1 MIRKAILIN
10 FMSYEHSEVA
20 FDGSTIEVV
29 GDNGD
34 GKSAFLEAI
43 PYVYFGIG
51 RENKEGLSRIK
62 GDGSHSV
69 EIWEDGDVRI
79 KRGRKVGG
87 AGFCEVRIAGEL
99 VAKGTGADSWIVDH
113 LGMDKDTY
121 MLISFYG
128 LIDSHNDKLLRVL
141 PSARLESM
149 QSLAEV
155 GPYKAMLKKAKDK
168 YEKSERTYAIEKA
181 RAEGAKEAMTD
192 AKKLQDGLSTGNN
205 IVTAVDDDLKHFKE
219 ERHTLQIEEEA
230 YQAFVREK
238 ERVGVERNNLHKEI
252 KSFEEEQETLKDDI
266 EFNTGVLNENR
277 ERVKTLSAKLLGM
290 NAKALSK
297 RSIDIQENSGATK
310 ANLALKR
317 SALDVPVDKAEC
329 PLCGQPITQETI
341 KTWSIAVKELQD
353 KLESLRKEDV
363 QTMEQIDLLAGLK
376 EEVLSLDQDTKNLFE
391 TIQKAEKRIKV
402 IIRDIAKS
410 GGEVKKKDDRFV
422 FLVEK
427 LGDEYQGLQKKIEN
441 VSNDID
447 IAKQRKHTAL
457 GQMTQI
463 KQSLA
468 RNKAARKAIQEAK
481 KIMVQKRKDMIA
493 ANLLKKAWSRY
504 GIPLQLIK
512 SLSQRIEK
520 RASDVYQEFDNGRIE
535 VREVEDR
542 GKPGIQFF
550 LMDRKGARTFN
561 QLSEG
566 EKVMFF
572 ISVRV
577 AIAQIVAA
585 DKPITV
591 DYVVLDEAMGKLS
604 PKRRDDLIRLIN
616 KVLRKIFP
624 QLILVSHTEMRDIF
638 SQTIRITAENGI
650 SNVEV
655 A

>member
-1 MIRKAILIN
+1 MIKKAILIN
-10 FMSYEHSEVA
+10 FMSYEHSEVS
-20 FDGSTIEVV
+20 FDGSTIAVV

-34 GKSAFLEAI
+34 GKSAFLEAV
-43 PYVYFGIG
+43 PYVYYGIG

-79 KRGRKVGG
+79 KRGRKVSG
-87 AGFCEVRIAGEL
+87 AGFCEVHVAGEL

-155 GPYKAMLKKAKDK
+155 GPYKSMLKKAKDK

-192 AKKLQDGLSTGNN
+192 AKKLQDGLSAGNN
-205 IVTAVDDDLKHFKE
+205 IVVAVDEDLKHFKK
-219 ERHTLQIEEEA
+219 ERCDLQIEEEA

-238 ERVGVERNNLHKEI
+238 ERVGVERANLHTEI
-252 KSFEEEQETLKDDI
+252 ESLVEEQETLGKDI
-266 EFNTGVLNENR
+266 NNNTEAVDENR
-277 ERVKTLSAKLLGM
+277 KRVEQLSKKLLGM
-290 NAKALSK
+290 DADSLSK
-297 RSIDIQENSGATK
+297 RSDKIQEDSGGAK
-310 ANLALKR
+310 AKLALKK

-329 PLCGQPITQETI
+329 PLCGQSITQTI
-341 KTWSIAVKELQD
+341 IHAWSTAVEELQD
-353 KLESLRKEDV
+353 KLKSLRTEAV
-363 QTMEQIDLLAGLK
+363 QTKEQIDLLAGLK
-376 EEVLSLDQDTKNLFE
+376 DEVLSLGQETKNLIE
-391 TIQKAEKRIKV
+391 IIQTAEKRIKV
-402 IIRDIAKS
+402 IRRDV
-410 GGEVKKKDDRFV
+410 VKFESEAEKKDDRFV

-447 IAKQRKHTAL
+447 VAKQRKHTAL

-468 RNKAARKAIQEAK
+468 RNKTARKAIQEAK
-481 KIMVQKRKDMIA
+481 KIMAQKRRDMVA
-493 ANLLKKAWSRY
+493 ANLLRKAWSRY

-520 RASDVYQEFDNGRIE
+520 RASTVYQGFDNGRIE

-550 LMDRKGARTFN
+550 LVDRKGDRTFN
-561 QLSEG
+561 QLSVG

-577 AIAQIVAA
+577 ALAQIVAA

-591 DYVVLDEAMGKLS
+591 DYVILDEAMGNLS
-604 PKRRDDLIRLIN
+604 PRRQDDLIRLIN
-616 KVLRKIFP
+616 KVLRRIFP